1 MKMKRVL
8 AKDTRTALAMIKET
22 LGDDAVILSNTKIA
36 GEVEI
41 VAAIDFDEKRL
52 TAQRSSAF
60 SDRLSANLDRIKSQ
74 RNQKPNQSSASSVK
88 VAAELNRSRSAKNP
102 TASFNHQ
109 APSNDNMIRMEK
121 EMGLLR
127 LLVEQQMSQSP
138 NQNHTFTNA
147 AGLKVFQ
154 RLERMGF
161 EKRMIDPMLSELPQ
175 CDDADLLWTHAQQWL
190 QDHLTTSSEGVVHEV
205 GI

>member
-52 TAQRSSAF
+52 TAQRSAAF

-74 RNQKPNQSSASSVK
+74 RNQNPNPKPNQSSASPVK
-88 VAAELNRSRSAKNP
+88 VAVELNRSRSDKNP
-102 TASFNHQ
+102 TTLSNHQ
-109 APSNDNMIRMEK
+109 APNNDNMIRMEK

-147 AGLKVFQ
+147 AGLK
-154 RLERMGF
+154 GF
-161 EKRMIDPMLSELPQ
+161 PCYLSYPNAMMLIYYGHMPNNG
-175 CDDADLLWTHAQQWL
+175 CRIT
-190 QDHLTTSSEGVVHEV
+190 
-205 GI
+205 

>member
-52 TAQRSSAF
+52 TAQRSAAF

-74 RNQKPNQSSASSVK
+74 RNQNPNPKPNQSSASPVK
-88 VAAELNRSRSAKNP
+88 VA
-102 TASFNHQ
+102 
-109 APSNDNMIRMEK
+109 
-121 EMGLLR
+121 
-127 LLVEQQMSQSP
+127 VE
-138 NQNHTFTNA
+138 
-147 AGLKVFQ
+147 
-154 RLERMGF
+154 
-161 EKRMIDPMLSELPQ
+161 
-175 CDDADLLWTHAQQWL
+175 
-190 QDHLTTSSEGVVHEV
+190 
-205 GI
+205 

>member
-74 RNQKPNQSSASSVK
+74 RNQNPHPNQSSASSVK
-88 VAAELNRSRSAKNP
+88 VAAELNRPRTAKNP
-102 TASFNHQ
+102 TASFNLQ
-109 APSNDNMIRMEK
+109 APSND
-121 EMGLLR
+121 
-127 LLVEQQMSQSP
+127 
-138 NQNHTFTNA
+138 
-147 AGLKVFQ
+147 
-154 RLERMGF
+154 
-161 EKRMIDPMLSELPQ
+161 MLGS
-175 CDDADLLWTHAQQWL
+175 
-190 QDHLTTSSEGVVHEV
+190 
-205 GI
+205 